1 MSSIMGEKLKVSIFG
16 QSHGEAIGVV
26 IDGLP
31 AGEAVDLDQ
40 LQLFLERRAPGRNR
54 LATQRREADVPRVL
68 SGLAEGRTC
77 GAPLCAVLNN
87 GDTRSQDY
95 GALHDMPRPS
105 HADYSAH
112 VRYGGFQDAR
122 GGGHFSGRLTAP
134 LCVAGGI
141 ALQLLARRGIFVGAH
156 TEAVGQA
163 RDRRFDPVRVTREEL
178 GLPASREIP
187 TLDENTGAAME
198 REILSAAEAGDSI
211 GGVIECAAIGMPAG
225 VGDPMF
231 GGLENRLSAALFGI
245 PGIRGVEFGSGFA
258 AAAMRGSAHN
268 DAFTVENG
276 TVRTE
281 SNHHGGI
288 LGGISTGMPIV
299 FRVAMKPTPS
309 IAAEQKTVDLRVMR
323 ETVLQIKGR
332 HDPCI
337 ALRAVPCVEAA
348 AALVLL
354 DSLL

>member
-26 IDGLP
+26 VDGLP

-40 LQLFLERRAPGRNR
+40 LQLFLERRAPGRSR

-68 SGLAEGRTC
+68 SGLIEGRTC
-77 GAPLCAVLNN
+77 GAPLCAVLQN

-95 GALHDMPRPS
+95 SSLRDMPRPS

-156 TEAVGQA
+156 AEAVGQA

-178 GLPASREIP
+178 SLPASREIP
-187 TLDENTGAAME
+187 TLDENAGEAME
-198 REILSAAEAGDSI
+198 REILAAAEAGDSI

-245 PGIRGVEFGSGFA
+245 PGIRGIEFGSGFA

-268 DAFTVENG
+268 DAFIMENG
-276 TVRTE
+276 AVRTE

-309 IAAEQKTVDLRVMR
+309 ITAEQKTVDLRVMR

>member
-1 MSSIMGEKLKVSIFG
+1 MSSIIGEKLKVSIFG

-31 AGEAVDLDQ
+31 AGEAVDLAQ
-40 LQLFLERRAPGRNR
+40 LQTFLERRAPGRSR

-77 GAPLCAVLNN
+77 GAPLCAVLEN

-95 GALHDMPRPS
+95 NALRDVPRPS

-112 VRYGGFQDAR
+112 MRYGGFQDAR

-141 ALQLLARRGIFVGAH
+141 ALQLLARRGVFIGAH
-156 TEAVGQA
+156 AEAVGQA

-178 GLPASREIP
+178 SLPASREIP
-187 TLDENTGAAME
+187 TLDENVGAAIK
-198 REILSAAEAGDSI
+198 REILAAAAEGDSI

-225 VGDPMF
+225 VGDPIF

-245 PGIRGVEFGSGFA
+245 PAIRGVEFGSGFA

-268 DAFTVENG
+268 DAYIVENG
-276 TVRTE
+276 VVRTE

-299 FRVAMKPTPS
+299 FRVAVKPTPS
-309 IAAEQKTVDLRVMR
+309 IALEQKTVDLRAMR

-337 ALRAVPCVEAA
+337 ALRAVPCIEAA

-354 DSLL
+354 DSLI